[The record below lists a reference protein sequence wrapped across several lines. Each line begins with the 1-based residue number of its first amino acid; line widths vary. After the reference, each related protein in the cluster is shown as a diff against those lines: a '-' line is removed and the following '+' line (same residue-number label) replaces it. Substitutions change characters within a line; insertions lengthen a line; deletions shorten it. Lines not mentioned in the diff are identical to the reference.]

1 MSKRRGRKGPDQKFK
16 ERAGDIVGNRGND
29 FGVGS
34 SVGKKVQPAKRIN
47 RFISIATILLILGA
61 ACILFIKLLEPK
73 VNLKQASELN
83 ILLITLD
90 TTRADR
96 LGCYGYKL
104 ARTPN
109 LDKLA
114 RNGIIFDNAYCP
126 VPLTLPSHISIFTG
140 LEPIAHG
147 VRNNGYYLSSNVRTV
162 TEVLKENGYKT
173 AAFVSAF
180 SVDSRFGLDRGFD
193 LYDDMYQ
200 AGLPFKSQNSERR
213 AEKTYANFNRWL
225 ENQGNDKFFCW
236 VHYYDPHLPYS
247 PPPPF
252 SEEFSDRPYDGEIAY
267 MDVYVGKV
275 LDALT
280 RKGLLENTI
289 IIVAGDH
296 GEGLGEKV
304 EQGHGIFLYEE
315 TVKVPLL
322 LYNRKIWP
330 KSKRVK
336 SRVGLVDIVPTIIEL
351 SGLKKEKINTNG
363 ENLLEVI
370 RRDNMEGRDILL
382 ESFYPREF
390 FSWSELVGLIS
401 GTYKFIQAPRPELY
415 DLSVDPEEKNN
426 LISSS
431 VNVTE
436 EMKRKLE
443 GRLLSSVN
451 NNDQPG
457 SSAPSARDL
466 ERLRSLGYIS
476 LAQAGSRTSY
486 PDPKDKLYIL
496 RLVQQAQAY
505 EYEDNYAAA
514 EQVYKKILEEIPDS
528 PASYVNLTLAQA
540 RQKKMV
546 EAVATLKKGLEKIPE
561 SEILLTG
568 LGQTYLVMG
577 REEEA
582 FKTMTRVL
590 ELYPSNLDA
599 LTVCAGI
606 LDSKGHKEEARSY
619 YQKALALEPE
629 SKFLRTSLAA
639 NLASMGKLPEAI
651 KIYKDLIKDFP
662 DDQSLYQ
669 FIGIAY
675 SYLGDHEQALSY
687 LKQSISILPTRSGYF
702 NLAVA
707 CQKAGKIKEAIDYYR
722 IYLENS
728 KGDSQATINLAH
740 RELEKLEREI
750 SRN

>member
-1 MSKRRGRKGPDQKFK
+1 
-16 ERAGDIVGNRGND
+16 E
-29 FGVGS
+29 
-34 SVGKKVQPAKRIN
+34 KKIKPLV
-47 RFISIATILLILGA
+47 IAIIFLVLVVASFLA
-61 ACILFIKLLEPK
+61 IKLSEPK
-73 VNLKQASELN
+73 VNLKQAAELN

-90 TTRADR
+90 TTRADH
-96 LGCYGYKL
+96 LGCYGYKP

-114 RNGIIFDNAYCP
+114 RDGILFDNAYCP
-126 VPLTLPSHISIFTG
+126 VPLTLPSHVSILTG
-140 LEPIAHG
+140 LEPVAHG
-147 VRNNGYYLSSNVRTV
+147 VRNNGYYLSPNIRTV
-162 TEVLKENGYKT
+162 TQILKEKGYKT

-213 AEKTYANFNRWL
+213 AEKTFDRFARWL
-225 ENQGNDKFFCW
+225 KNNGNEKFFCW
-236 VHYYDPHLPYS
+236 VHYYDPHLPYA
-247 PPPPF
+247 PPAPF

-267 MDVYVGKV
+267 MDVYVGKI

-280 RKGLLENTI
+280 QKGLLENTI

-296 GEGLGEKV
+296 GEGLGDKI

-315 TVKVPLL
+315 TVRVPLL

-330 KSKRVK
+330 KSKKVE
-336 SRVGLVDIVPTIIEL
+336 SRVGLVDIVPTIIEI
-351 SGLKKEKINTNG
+351 SGLKKDQINTDG
-363 ENLLEVI
+363 ESLLEVI
-370 RRDNMEGRDILL
+370 KKDNREGRDILL
-382 ESFYPREF
+382 ETFYPKEF

-401 GTYKFIQAPRPELY
+401 GKYKFIQAPKPELY

-431 VNVTE
+431 VNVAE
-436 EMKRKLE
+436 EMKKKLE
-443 GRLLSSVN
+443 VRLLSLVKNNGRTESV
-451 NNDQPG
+451 
-457 SSAPSARDL
+457 APSTRDL
-466 ERLRSLGYIS
+466 ERLRSLGYLS
-476 LAQAGSRTSY
+476 LAQAGPRTSY
-486 PDPKDKLYIL
+486 PDPKEKLYLL

-505 EYEDNYAAA
+505 EYDDNYAAA

-528 PASYVNLTLAQA
+528 PASYVNLTLVQA
-540 RQKKMV
+540 RQKKMD
-546 EAVATLKKGLEKIPE
+546 EAIATLKKGLEKNPE

-582 FKTMTRVL
+582 FKTMKRVL
-590 ELYPSNLDA
+590 ELYPSNVDA

-606 LDSKGHKEEARSY
+606 LDSKGYKEEARIY
-619 YQKALALEPE
+619 YKKALAIEPE
-629 SKFLRTSLAA
+629 SKFLRTNLAA
-639 NLASMGKLPEAI
+639 NLASTGKLIDAI
-651 KIYKDLIKDFP
+651 EIYRDLIKDFP
-662 DDQSLYQ
+662 EDQSLYQ

-687 LKQSISILPTRSGYF
+687 LKQSVSILPTRSGYF

-707 CQKAGKIKEAIDYYR
+707 CQKAGKLKEAIDYYR

-728 KGDSQATINLAH
+728 TGDNQATIKLAQ
-740 RELEKLEREI
+740 
-750 SRN
+750 